1 MSRRV
6 PTALVAAI
14 AAAILLGAVAA
25 CGSSPAD
32 APAGT
37 AGASASGGTVTALP
51 EPGASVGPDATG
63 EPTASEPAAV
73 TPEPGAS
80 DEPAAT
86 DGPSEPAATPETPP
100 GADVCTGSAENR
112 DFFAAAAETM
122 SWDVYCAVLPDGW
135 FVETGAYRLADG
147 GRLDVTYRGPGGE
160 KIEVRQGAYC
170 TSDASACAPRDREIG
185 SAAFGD
191 RPGVLVALGGSEK
204 DGFAVYVDAGVAPS
218 WAISGSGMDEAAF
231 TAIAAAL
238 HRVSE

>member
-6 PTALVAAI
+6 RTALAAAI
-14 AAAILLGAVAA
+14 AAALLLGAVAA

-32 APAGT
+32 VPAGT
-37 AGASASGGTVTALP
+37 ARASADGGPVAATPEAGASAGPDASGEPAESEPATGTP
-51 EPGASVGPDATG
+51 EPGASV
-63 EPTASEPAAV
+63 EPAA
-73 TPEPGAS
+73 S
-80 DEPAAT
+80 
-86 DGPSEPAATPETPP
+86 DGPTQPAATPEASP
-100 GADVCTGSAENR
+100 GADACTGSAENR

-160 KIEVRQGAYC
+160 SIEVRQGAYC
-170 TSDASACAPRDREIG
+170 ASDASACAPRDREIG

-218 WAISGSGMDEAAF
+218 WAISGSGMDEAPF

>member
-1 MSRRV
+1 MSRRD

-14 AAAILLGAVAA
+14 AAALLLGAVAA

-32 APAGT
+32 VPAGT
-37 AGASASGGTVTALP
+37 AGASVSGGAVTALP
-51 EPGASVGPDATG
+51 EPGASAGPAATG

-86 DGPSEPAATPETPP
+86 DGPSEPAATPGPPP
-100 GADVCTGSAENR
+100 GADACTGSAENR

-160 KIEVRQGAYC
+160 RIEVQQGAYC

-185 SAAFGD
+185 PGAFGD
-191 RPGVLVALGGSEK
+191 RAGVLAALGGSEK

-231 TAIAAAL
+231 VAIASAL